1 MISVVWVISLCYM
14 LKLISMHSLNPV
26 TVTMKENS
34 FMREKVQAAID
45 KIRPALQKDGGD
57 VILVDVTDEGIVK
70 VQLTGAC
77 KGCPMSQMTLKE
89 GIEKFVKSEIPEIVS
104 VESV

>member
-1 MISVVWVISLCYM
+1 METYLTDT
-14 LKLISMHSLNPV
+14 LKEIK
-26 TVTMKENS
+26 T
-34 FMREKVQAAID
+34 MREKVQAAID

-89 GIEKFVKSEIPEIVS
+89 GIEKFVKSEIPEVVS

>member
-1 MISVVWVISLCYM
+1 MREKV
-14 LKLISMHSLNPV
+14 
-26 TVTMKENS
+26 

-57 VILVDVTDEGIVK
+57 VILVDVTEDGIVK

-77 KGCPMSQMTLKE
+77 KGCPMSQITLKD

>member
-1 MISVVWVISLCYM
+1 MIYL
-14 LKLISMHSLNPV
+14 
-26 TVTMKENS
+26 KENQN
-34 FMREKVQAAID
+34 MREKVQAAID

-57 VILVDVTDEGIVK
+57 VILVDVTDEGVVK

-89 GIEKFVKSEIPEIVS
+89 GIEKFVKSEIPEVVS

>member
-1 MISVVWVISLCYM
+1 
-14 LKLISMHSLNPV
+14 
-26 TVTMKENS
+26 MKENI
-34 FMREKVQAAID
+34 FMRDKVQAAID

-57 VILVDVTDEGIVK
+57 VILIDVTDDGIVK

-89 GIEKFVKSEIPEIVS
+89 GIEKFVKSES
-104 VESV
+104 S